1 MRNVIEPVD
10 ECRVCGRSDW
20 LEVISFGDTPLAGGL
35 VDPDA
40 SVDDADER
48 RYPLDVAVCRE
59 CWLMSLRH
67 KVDPEVLFKHYLY
80 VSSDSDQIRRHTRR
94 IVDFCTR
101 DEKLAA
107 GDLVVE
113 LGSNIGTQLEL
124 FQQAGMR
131 VLGVDP
137 AQNLAEIANGRGVD
151 TLPKFFTA
159 DVAGRIVRD
168 HGRARLVLGRQCFAH
183 IHDVHDVLRG
193 VTTLLSDDGMVA
205 IEVPYLVEL
214 LDKNQFDTI
223 FHEHLSYFSLG
234 TLRYLFAAHGL
245 NVVDVLRA
253 DVHGGSIIVLGAPVA
268 AAREPRPAI
277 AELLALEDRFRLSG
291 EPTYLRFAARAER
304 VRSEVGDLIRRLAA
318 DGERVAGYG
327 APTKGSALLNACGL
341 GAREVSFCS
350 DTTSLKQGKVLPGSG
365 VPVWSPEEARAQEP
379 DYYLLLA
386 WNYADE
392 ILSKERAYLE
402 RGGRFIIPIPEPR
415 IVSAESLVAK

>member
-1 MRNVIEPVD
+1 MRNGIKPVD

-20 LEVISFGDTPLAGGL
+20 LGVISFGDTPLAGGL
-35 VDPDA
+35 VDPYA
-40 SVDDADER
+40 PVDETVER

-67 KVDPEVLFKHYLY
+67 VVDPEVLFKHYLY
-80 VSSDSDQIRRHTRR
+80 ISSDSDQIRGHTRR
-94 IVDFCTR
+94 IADFCTR
-101 DEKLAA
+101 DAKLAE

-137 AQNLAEIANGRGVD
+137 AQNLAEIANERGVN
-151 TLPKFFTA
+151 TLPDFFTV
-159 DVAGRIVRD
+159 DVADRIVRD
-168 HGRARLVLGRQCFAH
+168 YGRARLVLGRQCFAH

-193 VTTLLSDDGMVA
+193 VTALLSHEGLVA
-205 IEVPYLVEL
+205 IEVPYVVEL

-234 TLRYLFAAHGL
+234 TLRRLFAAHGL

-253 DVHGGSIIVLGAPVA
+253 DVHGGSIVVVGTPVA
-268 AAREPRPAI
+268 AAHEPRPAV
-277 AELLALEDRFRLSG
+277 AELLALEDRFRLSSDD
-291 EPTYLRFAARAER
+291 TYLRFAARAEH
-304 VRSEVGDLIRRLAA
+304 VRAEIGSLIRRLVA
-318 DGERVAGYG
+318 DGNRVAGYG
-327 APTKGSALLNACGL
+327 APSKGSALLNACGL
-341 GAREVSFCS
+341 GVEEVSFCS
-350 DTTSLKQGKVLPGSG
+350 DTTSLKQGKVLPGSR
-365 VPVWSPEEARAQEP
+365 VPVWSPEQARAQEP

-392 ILSKERAYLE
+392 ILSKERAYLA
-402 RGGRFIIPIPEPR
+402 RGGRFIIPIPEPQ
-415 IVSAESLVAK
+415 IVSSDSLV